1 MEGIYM
7 TGPIKMPVTALVVD
21 DTDDNRII
29 FDDIL
34 SDIGY
39 DVTTEH
45 TGEHALDILDSRTF
59 TLAIIDLMLPEV
71 NGLMIL
77 SEINKNPLH
86 DKMITVI
93 ATANPHLVNDDANT
107 AANYVIYKPINIAEF
122 RELAENVKLQAGS
135 HK

>member
-1 MEGIYM
+1 M
-7 TGPIKMPVTALVVD
+7 TGPINMPATALVVD

-34 SDIGY
+34 TDMGY
-39 DVTTEH
+39 EVTTER
-45 TGEHALDILDSRTF
+45 TGEHALDILDSQTF

-93 ATANPHLVNDDANT
+93 ATANPHLVDEDASK
-107 AANYVIYKPINIAEF
+107 AANYVIYKPINIGEF
-122 RELAENVKLQAGS
+122 RELAENVKLQSGR
-135 HK
+135 

>member
-1 MEGIYM
+1 M
-7 TGPIKMPVTALVVD
+7 TGPINMPATALVVD

-34 SDIGY
+34 TDIGY
-39 DVTTEH
+39 DVTTER
-45 TGEHALDILDSRTF
+45 TGEHALDILDSQTF

-86 DKMITVI
+86 DKMVTVI
-93 ATANPHLVNDDANT
+93 ATANPSLVNDDAST
-107 AANYVIYKPINIAEF
+107 AANYVIYKPINITDF
-122 RELAENVKLQAGS
+122 RELAENVKLRSGR
-135 HK
+135 